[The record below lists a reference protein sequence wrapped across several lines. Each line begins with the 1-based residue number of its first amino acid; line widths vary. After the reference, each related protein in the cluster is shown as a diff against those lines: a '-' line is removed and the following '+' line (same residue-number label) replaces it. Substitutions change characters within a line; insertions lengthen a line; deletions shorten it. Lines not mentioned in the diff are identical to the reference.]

1 MRKTWAVIRRE
12 FVERVRTKWFWISA
26 ILGPVFFAAIIVVP
40 VLLSRSA
47 GVRRIAVVDGSSTE
61 FGTRVVQVL
70 SAGRSFRA
78 HRVVASLGVFDS
90 LTAQVEAKQLD
101 GFLIVTDDLTETGR
115 AEYRASNVSSIQ
127 AIEELQ
133 RALSRLVVKV
143 RLEREGVNPA
153 VVDRAQIPISL
164 ETKKISRGETRTE
177 SVGGSFFMAYIMAV
191 LLFMAILLYGVN
203 VMSSVLEEKNN
214 RIMEVLVSS
223 LKPFEMMLGKVLGVG
238 AVSFFQFLIWGVSAR
253 VLFSQR
259 QALLRTMT
267 GTADTGSGFQMPP
280 IPLATIAV
288 FMAFFLGGFLLY
300 SAMFAAVGAMSG
312 NEQEARQAQQPV
324 MYLLMVSYLSI
335 FALTNDPN
343 SAFST
348 GLSLVP
354 FTSPIAMPVR
364 WTAGNLP
371 FSEVV
376 ASLAILL
383 VAIMGVTWVAARI
396 YRIGILMTGK
406 RPNIKEL
413 VRWVRAA

>member
-1 MRKTWAVIRRE
+1 MRKVWAVIRRE
-12 FVERVRTKWFWISA
+12 FIERVRTKWFWISA
-26 ILGPVFFAAIIVVP
+26 ILGPVFFAAIIFVP
-40 VLLSRSA
+40 VLLSRGSA
-47 GVRRIAVVDGSSTE
+47 IRQIVVVDGTSTG
-61 FGTRVVQVL
+61 FGERVAEVL

-78 HRVVASLGVFDS
+78 RRVAAGVGMLDS
-90 LTAQVEAKQLD
+90 LTVDVEAKRLD
-101 GFLIVTDDLTETGR
+101 GFLIITDDLTETGR

-133 RALSRLVVKV
+133 RALSRLIVKV

-153 VVDRAQIPISL
+153 LVDRAQIPISL
-164 ETKKISRGETRTE
+164 DTKKISRGQTTTE

-203 VMSSVLEEKNN
+203 VMSSVLEEKTN

-223 LKPFEMMLGKVLGVG
+223 LRPFEMMLGKVLGVG

-253 VLFSQR
+253 LLFSQR
-259 QALLRTMT
+259 QALLTKMT
-267 GTADTGSGFQMPP
+267 GEADASRAFLMPP
-280 IPLATIAV
+280 IPATTIAV
-288 FMAFFLGGFLLY
+288 FLAFFLGGFLLY

-324 MYLLMVSYLSI
+324 TYLLMISYLSI

-343 SAFST
+343 STFSMS
-348 GLSLVP
+348 LSLIP

-371 FSEVV
+371 FSELL
-376 ASLAILL
+376 ASLAVLL
-383 VAIMGVTWVAARI
+383 LAIMGVTWVAARI
-396 YRIGILMTGK
+396 YRVGILMTGK
-406 RPNIKEL
+406 RPTLKEL